1 MGSYSRYLLPLT
13 RLSPIYP
20 GQLGVDGSDVPRGV
34 QSVPG
39 RKVFYVDHDHPDAS
53 DAHDGVDPEHPKL
66 TIQGAVDS
74 PWLATGD
81 VIVVGPASPGSTYSL
96 ISAPNYHEN
105 VVVDHGHPAFVS
117 LMAAGASKF
126 QVVWDRLAT
135 NPTTMPLFDLRCPG
149 WVVSGFKFHAPALGP
164 AIMLRDEGMGDL
176 DNTQYTLIE
185 DNYFDGAWAGKYGIE
200 MQGAA
205 GNTVIR
211 GNWFLEHHQ
220 AGGNAFGIISTATP
234 NADPFECVLED
245 NIFQENDNHVDVTYG
260 ASLIRGNTFFVGSL
274 LVATIKLDLRGG
286 TVGKNI
292 VAGNIMPGDY
302 SNIGGYWGN
311 AGNPDVWIGNLADDV
326 AEAEVGDNGFT
337 LLPPS

>member
-1 MGSYSRYLLPLT
+1 MGNYSRYLLPLT

-34 QSVPG
+34 QTVPG
-39 RKVFYVDHDHPDAS
+39 RKVFYVDHDHADAS

-66 TIQGAVDS
+66 TIQAAVDS

-81 VIVVGPASPGSTYSL
+81 VIMVGPASQGSTYTL

-105 VVVDHGHPAFVS
+105 VVVDHGHPAFIT

-126 QVVWDRLAT
+126 QVVWDKLGAAAT
-135 NPTTMPLFDLRCPG
+135 TVPLLDLRCPG

-220 AGGNAFGIISTATP
+220 AGGDACAIISTVNP
-234 NADPFECVLED
+234 NADPFECVLEG

-260 ASLIRGNTFFVGSL
+260 ASLIRGNVFYLGDL
-274 LVATIKLDLRGG
+274 LVATMKLDLRLG
-286 TVGKNI
+286 TQGHNI
-292 VAGNIMPGDY
+292 VTGNIFQGTYSIAGGYAGNIAHPDFWMGNFASPG
-302 SNIGGYWGN
+302 
-311 AGNPDVWIGNLADDV
+311 AGVGADS
-326 AEAEVGDNGFT
+326 GHT
-337 LLPPS
+337 ILPPA